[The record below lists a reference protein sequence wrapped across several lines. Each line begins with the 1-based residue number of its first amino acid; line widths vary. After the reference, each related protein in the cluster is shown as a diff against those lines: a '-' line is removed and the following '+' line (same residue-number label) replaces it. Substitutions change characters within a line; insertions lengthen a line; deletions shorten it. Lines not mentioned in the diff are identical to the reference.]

1 VGRPVVGSTL
11 TGLGLV
17 GAVVAAVLP
26 WSGAQSLTGLRGLAA
41 GRSWLIWLLLAFA
54 AAAVLGVV
62 ALARPGRRARWWGA
76 AAALAAAGL
85 SGWAVLA
92 LPSDLAVG
100 PGPGLACVALAV
112 LAAGQ
117 VSASMSRPAEPGW
130 RWRPAGIAASVA
142 VVVLV
147 AAGIGSAGL
156 VKANNI
162 DATTAAGPP
171 STVSGTAPS
180 VVDTIV
186 WRRNASVYD
195 VAGSSALVFG
205 VTQHGSITMS
215 GVSIL
220 DLVTGAERWHHYERG
235 WQVLQAALTGDGRMA
250 IVVVNSATGT
260 DALGLDAAT
269 GVQLWRQRLGSGFNC
284 SYAGK
289 GQIAPIGGCSG
300 QLIIGDGVLYAAGG
314 APNPVGAP
322 DVTGPAT
329 YLSVRD
335 GRSWPIPLGPNC
347 RLRGAGADAG
357 GLYVLDQCVSAGFP
371 NPHLLSERVVGYDL
385 TGRQRWSSPL
395 DLVRGTVAG
404 QLGPVFVRGDV
415 VLAQQEQRYVALATA
430 SGAQLWTTIDPFEP
444 ETTVSDGTRLAWAS
458 GIQVTTLDLHTGNE
472 LWQREWVFPQEADL
486 PAIADGHLYLI
497 RHTLGP
503 NPYNCAADA
512 KLLLLDPTSGQTV
525 TSTGMPG
532 SVGNDCGPDVQDRTY
547 LRGSFMVLVTASTI
561 TVLAGRR

>member
-1 VGRPVVGSTL
+1 MATGDIDPDRDDEPVLEIRPLSDVVPMADVYFISDDDPDPQVDPVPDDPRPPVGRPVVGSTL

-41 GRSWLIWLLLAFA
+41 GRSWLVWLLLAFA
-54 AAAVLGVV
+54 AAVVLGVV

-117 VSASMSRPAEPGW
+117 VSASVSRPAEPGW

-171 STVSGTAPS
+171 PTVSGTAPS

-186 WRRNASVYD
+186 WRRNVSVYD

-205 VTQHGSITMS
+205 HTQHGSITMS

-235 WQVLQAALTGDGRMA
+235 WQVLQAALTGDGRIA

-269 GVQLWRQRLGSGFNC
+269 GVQLWAC
-284 SYAGK
+284 STPRAAHRTRSARRTSPARPRTCPCGT
-289 GQIAPIGGCSG
+289 A
-300 QLIIGDGVLYAAGG
+300 AAG
-314 APNPVGAP
+314 P
-322 DVTGPAT
+322 
-329 YLSVRD
+329 SR
-335 GRSWPIPLGPNC
+335 
-347 RLRGAGADAG
+347 
-357 GLYVLDQCVSAGFP
+357 
-371 NPHLLSERVVGYDL
+371 
-385 TGRQRWSSPL
+385 
-395 DLVRGTVAG
+395 
-404 QLGPVFVRGDV
+404 
-415 VLAQQEQRYVALATA
+415 
-430 SGAQLWTTIDPFEP
+430 
-444 ETTVSDGTRLAWAS
+444 
-458 GIQVTTLDLHTGNE
+458 
-472 LWQREWVFPQEADL
+472 
-486 PAIADGHLYLI
+486 
-497 RHTLGP
+497 
-503 NPYNCAADA
+503 
-512 KLLLLDPTSGQTV
+512 
-525 TSTGMPG
+525 
-532 SVGNDCGPDVQDRTY
+532 
-547 LRGSFMVLVTASTI
+547 
-561 TVLAGRR
+561 